1 VLVGALRDGT
11 GDFQLAFGLLGGL
24 GLLTLLPIAR
34 LRAADRP

>member
-11 GDFQLAFGLLGGL
+11 GDFQFAFGLLGGL